1 MPELITETLLVTV
14 PFKDRGVDYVVGD
27 RVPVRHRAIRRLA
40 AQHPSW
46 FAMEFAPEDLDLEW
60 LADIEEEAEEK
71 YKVQKRLG
79 EEAKARQ
86 KRAIRHE
93 LDAQDQPRPGELD
106 LERRFKKQEAEEKK
120 RKEKMREEREREAVE
135 SQVTLTGNYLSGFH
149 FDD

>member
-1 MPELITETLLVTV
+1 MPEPITETLLVTV
-14 PFKDRGVDYVVGD
+14 PFRDRGVDYLPGD
-27 RVPVRHRAIRRLA
+27 RVPVRHRAIRRIA
-40 AQHPSW
+40 ALHPSW

-71 YKVQKRLG
+71 YKVQKRLA

-120 RKEKMREEREREAVE
+120 RKEKLREEREREAVE
-135 SQVTLTGNYLSGFH
+135 NQVALTSNYLSGFH

>member
-60 LADIEEEAEEK
+60 LADIEEEAEEN
-71 YKVQKRLG
+71 YKVQKRLA